1 MKIRMRFIASM
12 ALAVAMLALQVPAAH
27 AQDTATASGQH
38 PPRSDSKSAPGTTT
52 TAPRPAESWKGP
64 SPAVNDVI
72 NLVGDVDNFGYGGT
86 ANPPCSFY
94 NLSEPGDDLGI
105 FDRELTSGDE
115 VESWTHTYTIPMG
128 VTVNSV
134 LIEIPEKFSDGN
146 SATIQ
151 IDGTIYSFVVN
162 GVTRCNSPIVQTFFF
177 SGASAAFAADG
188 VVNMT
193 FRENGDDIAL
203 DYSRLTI
210 NPSGASPTADLAVS
224 QTASPDPASANSPM
238 VFNVVVSNNGPSSAT
253 NVVLT
258 DTLPAAT
265 FNSATASQGSCAPPS
280 GGVLTCNL
288 GTIASGANATVAINV
303 TPTSAGSVTNQASV
317 AASETDPNTSN
328 NTSSLTV
335 QVLDADLALTLT
347 DQVDPLPAGQSIAY
361 NVSIVNY
368 GPGPSYNLVATI
380 NIPPTTTYGGAFG
393 ASCGAMGTVVTCT
406 RSSLA
411 AAATWAF
418 VVYAFVPA
426 NTPRWTTLTANASVT
441 AQTPDPNTFNNSDT
455 EDTLI
460 TTSADFAIIA
470 FTGPSSIPSSGG
482 SFGVVARNFGPS
494 QLPFAELQIE
504 LPAGMTML
512 AASGGRCRIMARQA
526 FCTSPGALAPGATF
540 TMSFSARG
548 TPGGRYTMVARG
560 VTGVPDPNGMNNI
573 AQKQI
578 LS

>member
-1 MKIRMRFIASM
+1 MKIRIRFIVGM
-12 ALAVAMLALQVPAAH
+12 TLAVAMVALQAPAAY
-27 AQDTATASGQH
+27 AQSMTTTSGQH
-38 PPRSDSKSAPGTTT
+38 PPRSDSKSAPVAT
-52 TAPRPAESWKGP
+52 TASAPAESWVGP

-105 FDRELTSGDE
+105 FDRELSGGDE

-134 LIEIPEKFSDGN
+134 LIEIPEKFSDFN

-151 IDGTIYSFVVN
+151 IDGTTYPFVVN
-162 GVTRCNSPIVQTFFF
+162 GVTRCDNPIVQTFFF
-177 SGASAAFAADG
+177 SGASASFAADG

-210 NPSGASPTADLAVS
+210 NPSGSSPTADLAVS
-224 QTASPDPASANSPM
+224 QTATPNPASANSPM
-238 VFNVVVSNNGPSSAT
+238 VFNVVVTNNGPSSAT

-265 FNSATASQGSCAPPS
+265 FNSASASQGSCAPPS

-361 NVSIVNY
+361 NVSVVNY

-380 NIPPTTTYGGAFG
+380 NIPATTAYAGASG
-393 ASCGAMGTVVTCT
+393 ASCWAMGTVVTCT

-441 AQTPDPNTFNNSDT
+441 AQTPDPNTFNNSDS

-460 TTSADFAIIA
+460 TTSADFAITA
-470 FTGPSSIPSSGG
+470 FTGPSTIPSGG
-482 SFGVVARNFGPS
+482 GTFTVTSVNFGPS

-512 AASGGRCRIMARQA
+512 SATGGRCRITARQA
-526 FCTSPGALAPGATF
+526 FCASPGALAPGAAF
-540 TMSFSARG
+540 AMSFSARG
-548 TPGGRYTMVARG
+548 TSGGRYTMVARG

-573 AQKQI
+573 AQKQV
-578 LS
+578 LA